1 MNACLSPSG
10 KLFDYRA
17 DLVDHLL
24 RVTRAPRL
32 IFQIVLHLMVTAAML
47 KVLEDFSEYST
58 IQGLVYIFQR
68 RQTLVGRIFWIFVVL
83 VMLSLGISTSIDS
96 YNAWQRS
103 PVLTTLTSAAL
114 PVRYIEFPAFT
125 ICAPGMNNDILR
137 AVVIREF
144 KIYLEKVGV
153 KINMSAYDAAYLF
166 YKKVLSTFEWNSKCH

>member
-47 KVLEDFSEYST
+47 KVLEDYSEYST

-144 KIYLEKVGV
+144 KI
-153 KINMSAYDAAYLF
+153 NMSAYDAAYLF